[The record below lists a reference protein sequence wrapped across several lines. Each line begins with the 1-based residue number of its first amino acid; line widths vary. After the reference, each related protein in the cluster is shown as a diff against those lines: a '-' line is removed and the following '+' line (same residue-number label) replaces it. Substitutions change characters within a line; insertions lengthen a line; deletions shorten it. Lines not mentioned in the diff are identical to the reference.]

1 MQKIKL
7 QTSDLENASKLC
19 LVTTIYQDQIVT
31 TINKKDRKQWIE
43 RMNKGLELTGL
54 IFQTRFL
61 PKTVFITDVDDKDY
75 TFQSNE
81 ERITK
86 HEEAT
91 EFLKNSQFGVSN

>member
-43 RMNKGLELTGL
+43 RINKGLELTGYVA
-54 IFQTRFL
+54 QTRFL
-61 PKTVFITDVDDKDY
+61 PKTVFITDVDDTNYDY
-75 TFQSNE
+75 FKE
-81 ERITK
+81 V
-86 HEEAT
+86 A
-91 EFLKNSQFGVSN
+91 

>member
-43 RMNKGLELTGL
+43 RMNKGLQLTGYVA
-54 IFQTRFL
+54 QTRFL
-61 PKTVFITDVDDKDY
+61 PKTVFITDVDDTNYDY
-75 TFQSNE
+75 FKE
-81 ERITK
+81 V
-86 HEEAT
+86 A
-91 EFLKNSQFGVSN
+91 

>member
-43 RMNKGLELTGL
+43 RMNKGLDLTGYVA
-54 IFQTRFL
+54 QTRFL
-61 PKTVFITDVDDKDY
+61 PKTVFITDVDDTNYDY
-75 TFQSNE
+75 FKE
-81 ERITK
+81 V
-86 HEEAT
+86 A
-91 EFLKNSQFGVSN
+91 